1 MTDYQIFKA
10 CFPELIIDETNF
22 SRLAYGEDV
31 HIFRSKDGF
40 AAVRGNSIELLC
52 VAPEYQRQGIG
63 TELLKQCEQHIAAE
77 HKRVILSGN
86 MLPGATEASTDFFRR
101 NGYAIGECIFNEMS
115 LELADFSAP
124 QYTAQEGAQF
134 CFYDGS
140 IETMRRAVA
149 EVDDEWVQYFGEDGL
164 FFVCL
169 MNGEIASFCIVGE
182 DECCLLSDGKRIG
195 SVGCVGTVPKF
206 RRNGIGLHMVALA
219 AEHLKS
225 VGCDRVFIHYT
236 HLDKW
241 YGKLGAETFLRF
253 STAEKAV

>member
-22 SRLAYGEDV
+22 SRLACGGDV
-31 HIFRSKDGF
+31 HIFREDGGF
-40 AAVRGNSIELLC
+40 ASVRNDHIELLC
-52 VAPEYQRQGIG
+52 VAPVYQGRGVG
-63 TELLKQCEQHIAAE
+63 TKLLKQCEEHICTQHDTV
-77 HKRVILSGN
+77 HLSGN
-86 MLPGATEASTDFFRR
+86 MLPGIAEGSEEFFRR
-101 NGYAIGECIFNEMS
+101 NGYDIGGLFNEMS
-115 LELADFSAP
+115 LELADLTVP
-124 QYTAQEGAQF
+124 QYDSPEGAKF
-134 CFYDGS
+134 CFYDGD
-140 IETMRRAVA
+140 ITAMRSAVA
-149 EVDDEWVQYFGEDGL
+149 EVDDEWVQYFDEDGL
-164 FFVCL
+164 FFVCM

-219 AEHLKS
+219 SEHLKS
-225 VGCDRVFIHYT
+225 IGCDRVFIHYT

-253 STAEKAV
+253 LTAEKAV